1 MLFIVRGKNNN
12 TDAVLRIEADS
23 PSEAEAIAWKHGMFV
38 TEVTSAAAA
47 ADADAGAF
55 ERIANHVYRMW
66 RYVPTKPLICFGKPV
81 SGAQSAALI
90 FLGVSTWMV
99 QLHNFHLVGL

>member
-12 TDAVLRIEADS
+12 TDAVLRIEAGNAA
-23 PSEAEAIAWKHGMFV
+23 EAEAIAWKHGMFV
-38 TEVTSAAAA
+38 TEVTSTDG
-47 ADADAGAF
+47 ADADPSLF
-55 ERIANHVYRMW
+55 ERIASGAYRIW

-90 FLGVSTWMV
+90 FLGVTTWVV
-99 QLHNFHLVGL
+99 QLRNFHLVSF